1 MLEELSKLNSDAHN
15 KGYRQWRI
23 ILCQQFFILNQRM
36 ATWKIIALRRHCP

>member
-23 ILCQQFFILNQRM
+23 ILYQQFSILIQIKAIRKLIPLN
-36 ATWKIIALRRHCP
+36 RHCP